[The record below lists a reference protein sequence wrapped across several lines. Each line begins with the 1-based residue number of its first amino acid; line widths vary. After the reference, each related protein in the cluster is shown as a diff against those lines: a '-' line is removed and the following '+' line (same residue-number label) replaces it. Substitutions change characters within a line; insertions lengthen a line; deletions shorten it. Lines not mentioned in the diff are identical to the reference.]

1 MQLKCCF
8 CGQGIEKSPA
18 YCLLIQK
25 VQQEESDEVPTQEL
39 YCHEKC
45 LEDAL
50 HDANMLYLK
59 HL

>member
-1 MQLKCCF
+1 MQFKCCF
-8 CGQGIEKSPA
+8 CGQDIEKSPV
-18 YCLLIQK
+18 YSLMLQKIQ
-25 VQQEESDEVPTQEL
+25 QGSCEEAPSQEL